1 MFLKI
6 SESKEHTYLRIAES
20 YRENGCVKQKTIS
33 NLGRLDKLKASDL
46 ENIIKKLLK
55 LINSDLIVVNPD
67 EIKEENRM
75 KYPAASSGVS
85 TFPVT

>member
-46 ENIIKKLLK
+46 ENIISWTPVIMAQK
-55 LINSDLIVVNPD
+55 SAACDAIVN
-67 EIKEENRM
+67 
-75 KYPAASSGVS
+75 
-85 TFPVT
+85 